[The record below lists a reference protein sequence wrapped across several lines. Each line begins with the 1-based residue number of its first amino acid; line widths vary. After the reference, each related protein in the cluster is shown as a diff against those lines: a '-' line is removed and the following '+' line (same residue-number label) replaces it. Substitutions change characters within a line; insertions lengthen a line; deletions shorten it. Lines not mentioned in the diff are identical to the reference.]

1 MDVIGSLDKN
11 DETRPGA
18 DRLLPAKPLESA
30 LAEALLRRQQ
40 LTVDDGD
47 GSTRGLAQLVLTLIR
62 LIHDLLE
69 KQAIRRLDAGNLSEE
84 EADRLGRALMQQ
96 AEAIERICEQFGLTP
111 ADLKLDLGP
120 LLRI

>member
-1 MDVIGSLDKN
+1 MD
-11 DETRPGA
+11 A
-18 DRLLPAKPLESA
+18 LESA
-30 LAEALLRRQQ
+30 LAEALLKRQQ

>member
-1 MDVIGSLDKN
+1 MD
-11 DETRPGA
+11 A
-18 DRLLPAKPLESA
+18 LESA
-30 LAEALLRRQQ
+30 LAEALLKRQQ
-40 LTVDDGD
+40 LTVDDPE